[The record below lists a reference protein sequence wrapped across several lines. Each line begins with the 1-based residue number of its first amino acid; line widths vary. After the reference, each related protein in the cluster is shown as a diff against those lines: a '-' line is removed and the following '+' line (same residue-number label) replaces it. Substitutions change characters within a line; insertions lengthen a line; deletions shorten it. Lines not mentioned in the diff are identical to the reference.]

1 MRAGAKNATLL
12 TLRVTMGFLMIWSG
26 LNKIVSVDLSMTI
39 SENFYFGLF
48 SSGALLEAFGVFQ
61 AAPGALV
68 VVVGLFRRMALPLL
82 AAMRSRGSSRRIV
95 R

>member
-68 VVVGLFRRMALPLL
+68 VVGLFRRMALPLL